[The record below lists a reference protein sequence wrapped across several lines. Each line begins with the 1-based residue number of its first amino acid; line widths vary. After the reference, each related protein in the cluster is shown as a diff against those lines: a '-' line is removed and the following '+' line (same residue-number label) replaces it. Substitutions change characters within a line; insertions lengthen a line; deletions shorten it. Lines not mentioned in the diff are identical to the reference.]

1 MAGLPIKTMRFN
13 DLSNLSSM
21 VCFAVHNNLLGEIK
35 MFHIRTCFLSLAA
48 LAVALMGFLS
58 LSTATAQYY
67 KGKTITVVVGLG
79 PSSGGTTLA
88 RLISKHMS
96 MQIAGKP
103 KIVIKNMPG
112 GALLKAH
119 NFVHAK
125 APKDGT
131 VLYYGPRQPLG
142 ELIGMPG
149 MNFKYKEFTVLGGVQ
164 VADLVNYVRT
174 DSLKGGLK
182 SGAQLVKAPEV
193 IIGGINVRA
202 IRVLASI
209 LQLDML
215 GVNFRFIPGYRGSG
229 KLRAAVLNGE
239 VQMGTD
245 AAHAYLNRV
254 VPTMVKKGI
263 VIPVW
268 QIPSMDANGKL
279 VKSPLLP
286 NLKSFSEVYRQ
297 VKGTAPSGI
306 KWDAI
311 KNLIKFGQTVQ
322 HMYFGPPGMNKDAA
336 AAFRKAFIPAMTST
350 AYKADAL
357 KTTKYVPTGIHHKRA
372 SEVLSANKATPP
384 EVVKFFKSYIAKHA
398 KKRKKK
404 K

>member
-1 MAGLPIKTMRFN
+1 MIRIQNIYLALPAIVVGVAGYM
-13 DLSNLSSM
+13 SSTT
-21 VCFAVHNNLLGEIK
+21 AV
-35 MFHIRTCFLSLAA
+35 
-48 LAVALMGFLS
+48 
-58 LSTATAQYY
+58 AQYY

-88 RLISKHMS
+88 RLIGRHMS
-96 MQIAGKP
+96 KNIAGNP

-119 NFVHAK
+119 NFVRVK

-131 VLYYGPRQPLG
+131 VVYYGPRQPLG

-149 MNFKYKEFTVLGGVQ
+149 MNFQYKEFTVLGGVQ
-164 VADLVNYVRT
+164 VADLVNFVRT
-174 DSLKGGLK
+174 DTMKGGLK

-193 IIGGINVRA
+193 ILGGINVRA
-202 IRVLASI
+202 IRVLASMI
-209 LQLDML
+209 QLDML

-239 VQMGTD
+239 VHMGTD

-254 VPTMVKKGI
+254 VPTMVKNGT

-268 QIPSMDANGKL
+268 QIPSMNARGEL
-279 VKSPLLP
+279 VKSSLIP
-286 NLKSFSEVYRQ
+286 NIPTFSDVYRQ

-306 KWDAI
+306 KWEAI

-322 HMYFGPPGMNKDAA
+322 HMYFGPPGMNKDATA
-336 AAFRKAFIPAMTST
+336 DFRKAFLPAMTSA

-357 KTTKYVPTGIHHKRA
+357 KTAKYVPMGVHHKRA
-372 SEVLSANKATPP
+372 SEVLAANKATPP
-384 EVVKFFKSYIAKHA
+384 EVVQFLKDYVGKHS

-404 K
+404 